1 MSSYPVSDFYIFC
14 TISIWEFIRT
24 LDEPMVR
31 KLSIRSFRRG
41 TGSMDYIYGFLKME
55 DDLDMDDGGPSAVS
69 HDTPAEQT
77 SIKVSNPEPGCC
89 GSTTLIPWWGLCQT
103 MPQEV
108 ENKCC
113 GQQQCGTTHTP
124 LTK

>member
-1 MSSYPVSDFYIFC
+1 MSDYSQEETRNWKPSLQGFMSSYPVSDFYIFC

-69 HDTPAEQT
+69 HDTPA
-77 SIKVSNPEPGCC
+77 
-89 GSTTLIPWWGLCQT
+89 
-103 MPQEV
+103 
-108 ENKCC
+108 
-113 GQQQCGTTHTP
+113 
-124 LTK
+124 